1 MRGDMPASIS
11 PAGRRDSGDTVAQ
24 DMRRR
29 EAPSPQASERRGMAV
44 IPASW
49 QAWSEQRLNACRGQG
64 RKREM
69 DRIFPAFAHR
79 IARWSGQPAAFI
91 LTVLVIRGWH
101 VPGPLLHSFDTCQL
115 INSGN

>member
-1 MRGDMPASIS
+1 
-11 PAGRRDSGDTVAQ
+11 
-24 DMRRR
+24 MRRR

-69 DRIFPAFAHR
+69 DRIFTAFAHR
-79 IARWSGQPAAFI
+79 IASWSGQPAAFI
-91 LTVLVIRGWH
+91 LAVLVILGWI
-101 VPGPLLHSFDTCQL
+101 VTGPIRSEERRVGKECVSTCR
-115 INSGN
+115 SRWSPYH

>member
-1 MRGDMPASIS
+1 
-11 PAGRRDSGDTVAQ
+11 
-24 DMRRR
+24 MRRR

-69 DRIFPAFAHR
+69 DRIFTAFAHR
-79 IARWSGQPAAFI
+79 IASWSGQPAAFI
-91 LTVLVIRGWH
+91 LAVMVILGW
-101 VPGPLLHSFDTCQL
+101 VVTGPIFPYFDTWPL
-115 INSGN
+115 IIHTGTKLLTLLMVFLIPSVKKPES